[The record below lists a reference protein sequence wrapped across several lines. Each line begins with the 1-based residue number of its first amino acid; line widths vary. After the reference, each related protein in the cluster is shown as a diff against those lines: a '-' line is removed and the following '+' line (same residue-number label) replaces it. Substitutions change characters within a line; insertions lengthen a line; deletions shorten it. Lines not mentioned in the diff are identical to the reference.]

1 MRVAKGCS
9 AFYLIQKSYDFNSW
23 LFPSSSTSTDTLTTL
38 SPPNFTGPPSF
49 PSSQTPHS
57 EDSHGVPI
65 AFASRDVTVR
75 VKINQS
81 ETLPGPKLEVEGFVG
96 SLYPLLLPQ
105 QLSMLLEMATGI
117 ANKGTRCMKDCII
130 ARLTSSSH
138 TRTNLGFR
146 LGR

>member
-1 MRVAKGCS
+1 M
-9 AFYLIQKSYDFNSW
+9 
-23 LFPSSSTSTDTLTTL
+23 
-38 SPPNFTGPPSF
+38 
-49 PSSQTPHS
+49 
-57 EDSHGVPI
+57 PI

-96 SLYPLLLPQ
+96 SLHLLLSPQ

-117 ANKGTRCMKDCII
+117 ANKGTRYMKDCII